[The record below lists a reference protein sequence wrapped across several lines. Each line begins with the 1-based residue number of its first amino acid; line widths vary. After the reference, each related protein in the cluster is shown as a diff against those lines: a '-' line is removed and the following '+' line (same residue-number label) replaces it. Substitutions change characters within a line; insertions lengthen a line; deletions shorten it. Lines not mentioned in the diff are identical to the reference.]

1 MRYLLL
7 AIAAAVIVLIA
18 GCTGAQQQGQQPGA
32 GTPSGQAP
40 SGGGSGGS
48 SGGGALDL
56 NGCVTN
62 CNVLEDSE
70 LVDTCKSGCYM
81 DAAEE
86 SRDAS
91 KCDPIAQMSNMSIYH
106 ATCLGNLAGVI
117 KDISPCNRLS
127 DPDDKDFC
135 IVVAADEYKNPAI
148 CEGVTNEI
156 YKSVCLDD
164 TGESSG
170 E

>member
-1 MRYLLL
+1 M
-7 AIAAAVIVLIA
+7 
-18 GCTGAQQQGQQPGA
+18 G
-32 GTPSGQAP
+32 
-40 SGGGSGGS
+40 
-48 SGGGALDL
+48 LDE
-56 NGCVTN
+56 CVVN
-62 CNVLEDSE
+62 CNVLEDGE
-70 LVDTCKSGCYM
+70 MVNVCKSGCYM
-81 DAAEE
+81 EAAEE
-86 SRDAS
+86 TLDAS
-91 KCDPIAQMSNMSIYH
+91 KCDPIANMQNMSIYY
-106 ATCLGNLAGVI
+106 ATCLGSAAGRM

-164 TGESSG
+164 TGAGSG